1 MAYMGLM
8 PRVQDPAPKNIVI
21 CCDGTWNTADQRSGG
36 EPSPTNVTKMAR
48 LVLPQSETGGEQV
61 VFYDQGVGT
70 ESGWL
75 EKFKGGAFGKGLS
88 KNVLDG
94 YRFLMHN
101 YKDGDQIFLFG
112 FSRGAYTAR
121 CLTGLLNQ
129 VGILRKKNGYMVP
142 DAWQL
147 YRGQNKPGD
156 DRSTRFRNDFSWPE
170 FRIKMLGVW
179 DTVGAM
185 GIPLGIFRK
194 SNKRKYGFHDQKLG
208 WIVQHACQA
217 LAIDERRK
225 DFLPAIWDGRAA
237 ADQLVEQVWFPG
249 AHADVGGGY
258 KQSEGGLAN
267 CALGWMAQKA
277 SDNGLALD
285 PELLESA
292 EWKPDAYSVMHDE
305 SNSWKWRW
313 RRTTRKMASEK
324 DLGVA
329 VATTAGLRYKRSG
342 MQYRPAPLEAYL
354 QQYPE
359 PVWVWPT
366 AGRQDWSGNGH
377 E

>member
-1 MAYMGLM
+1 M
-8 PRVQDPAPKNIVI
+8 PSATDNHPKNIVI

-48 LVLPQSETGGEQV
+48 LVLPRSEAGGAQI

-70 ESGWL
+70 DSSWSERL
-75 EKFKGGAFGKGLS
+75 KGGAFGKGLS

-101 YKDGDQIFLFG
+101 YENGDQIFLFG

-121 CLTGLLNQ
+121 CLAGFLNQ
-129 VGILRKKNGYMVP
+129 VGILHKNFGGKVG

-147 YRGQNKPGD
+147 YRGPSIPSD
-156 DRSTRFRNDFSWPE
+156 DRSVRFRKDFSWPG

-194 SNKRKYGFHDQKLG
+194 YNKRKYGFHDQKLG

-225 DFLPAIWDGRAA
+225 DFLPTIWDGRAA

-285 PELLESA
+285 LELLGSA
-292 EWKPDAYSVMHDE
+292 EWKPDAYSIMHDE
-305 SNSWKWRW
+305 SKSWKWRW
-313 RRTTRKMASEK
+313 RRATREMGVENY
-324 DLGVA
+324 LGEA
-329 VATTAGLRYKRSG
+329 VATTAGLRYKRSF
-342 MQYRPAPLEAYL
+342 MEYHPAPLRGYMRKN
-354 QQYPE
+354 PE
-359 PVWVWPT
+359 PIWVRPT
-366 AGRQDWSGNGH
+366 EGRHDWSGNGH